1 MSAAQVALNFS
12 LVIDAIISE
21 TLMRAIEGCVLKGTR
36 PYTHIER
43 SVGAMSFPRAL
54 KQYFRLAPV

>member
-1 MSAAQVALNFS
+1 MSAAQVTLNFS
-12 LVIDAIISE
+12 EVIDAIITE
-21 TLMRAIEGCVLKGTR
+21 TLVRAIEGRILKSTR
-36 PYTHIER
+36 PHTHIER